1 MAIRTDRV
9 AQSEQLVLD
18 RIRESID
25 VTSQLL
31 EGTIAMQVASVAEA
45 IVGAYRS
52 EGKLL
57 LFGNGGSSADAQHL
71 AAEMC
76 GRFLVDRRPLA
87 AIALSDNTAAVTA
100 IGNDYAFEEV
110 FARQVEGLGKAGD
123 VAVGLTTSGR
133 SRNVISGL
141 SSARAKGLVTVGFT
155 GASPGPLLEV
165 ADHCICVPS
174 TSVPRI
180 QEAHVLL
187 GHTVCELVEAAL
199 FGPGDR

>member
-31 EGTIAMQVASVAEA
+31 EGTIGMQVASVAEA
-45 IVGAYRS
+45 IIGAYRA

-76 GRFLVDRRPLA
+76 GRFLIDRRPLP
-87 AIALSDNTAAVTA
+87 AI
-100 IGNDYAFEEV
+100 FP
-110 FARQVEGLGKAGD
+110 
-123 VAVGLTTSGR
+123 LTGPPTMSP
-133 SRNVISGL
+133 SR
-141 SSARAKGLVTVGFT
+141 RAWTL
-155 GASPGPLLEV
+155 
-165 ADHCICVPS
+165 
-174 TSVPRI
+174 
-180 QEAHVLL
+180 
-187 GHTVCELVEAAL
+187 
-199 FGPGDR
+199 